1 MDVLL
6 IEDDESFAFSVDEY
20 LADKG
25 YNLTIVRE
33 GRQGVTE
40 AAKGYGCI
48 LLDLGLPDVD
58 GMQLIPKLQDMAT
71 HPPIIVLTGRDD
83 APTAV
88 EAMKLGAYDYIT
100 KPVDLEEVFFTLRR
114 VGEMVSLQD
123 KISYLEAQEEFV
135 LIGQSRSIG
144 DIRSLIDRVAPHNTP
159 VLIVGETGVGKEV
172 VARLI
177 HKASGRKGNFVD
189 INCSAIP
196 RDLFEGELFG
206 FKAGSFT
213 GAIKSKK
220 GLAQWADGG
229 TLFFD
234 EIGDLPLELQPKLL
248 RVLERG
254 EVRALG
260 DGNNISV
267 DVRIVAATNSDPE
280 VMLTEGRLRQDLYFR
295 LSTFLIV
302 IPPLRERGN
311 DIMILAEYFL
321 RAFTRRMRRHSEGFS
336 QEVHD
341 VFLHYPWPGN
351 VRELRNVIERGV
363 IMCDGSV
370 IKKQHLPLELFRVPE
385 EIRPLDSIEKE
396 HISTA
401 LRRFQGNIT
410 RTAKALQVPRSTLRD
425 KLKDLGIHYNK
436 P

>member
-6 IEDDESFAFSVDEY
+6 IEDDESFAFSIAEY
-20 LADKG
+20 LADRG

-33 GRQGVTE
+33 GWQGVTE
-40 AAKGYGCI
+40 ATKEYGCI

-58 GMQLIPKLQDMAT
+58 GIQLIPKLKDMAV
-71 HPPIIVLTGRDD
+71 HVPIIVLTGRDD

-88 EAMKLGAYDYIT
+88 EAMKSGAYDYIT
-100 KPVDLEEVFFTLRR
+100 KPVDLEELFFTLRR
-114 VGEMVSLQD
+114 VDEMISLQD

-135 LIGQSRSIG
+135 LIGKSRGIG
-144 DIRSLIDRVAPHNTP
+144 EIKSLIDRVAPHTTP

-172 VARLI
+172 VTRLI
-177 HKASGRKGNFVD
+177 HKVSGRKGNFVD

-213 GAIKSKK
+213 GALKSKK

-254 EVRALG
+254 EIRALG
-260 DGNNISV
+260 EGNNVSV

-280 VMLTEGRLRQDLYFR
+280 VMLTEGKLRQDLYFR
-295 LSTFLIV
+295 LSTFLIA
-302 IPPLRERGN
+302 IPPLRERN
-311 DIMILAEYFL
+311 KDIIILAEHFL
-321 RAFTRRMRRHSEGFS
+321 REFSQRMRRHSEGFS
-336 QEVHD
+336 QEVLD
-341 VFLHYPWPGN
+341 AFLRYPWPGN
-351 VRELRNVIERGV
+351 VRELKNMIERGV
-363 IMCDGSV
+363 LMCDGRV
-370 IKKQHLPLELFRVPE
+370 IERKHLPLELSRLPE
-385 EIRPLDSIEKE
+385 EIRPLNEIEKE
-396 HISTA
+396 HISTT
-401 LRRFQGNIT
+401 LRRFQGNIS

-425 KLKDLGIHYNK
+425 KLKGLGIHYK
-436 P
+436 S